1 MAHRP
6 VGYDLPNGAG
16 TELKR
21 TLLILSFIYYRVLL
35 YFSFRISGKN
45 CLNRRR
51 QMLLRTNLGAT
62 LIGDVTYRR
71 HR

>member
-21 TLLILSFIYYRVLL
+21 TLLILSFIYITEYY

>member
-21 TLLILSFIYYRVLL
+21 TLLILSFIYITEYY
-35 YFSFRISGKN
+35 YFNFRISGM
-45 CLNRRR
+45 RPD
-51 QMLLRTNLGAT
+51 AVAP
-62 LIGDVTYRR
+62 LI
-71 HR
+71 